1 MAVTNANP
9 ESLPTGI
16 KRERERKVWGLS
28 RILRGQGMRAIAMCH
43 LL

>member
-16 KRERERKVWGLS
+16 KRERERERSGDSAESYGDKE
-28 RILRGQGMRAIAMCH
+28 
-43 LL
+43 